1 MNARGLPI
9 LIAEDSE
16 DEAVLLDHALKAI
29 GVANPVH
36 IVTSGEQVIAYLT
49 GKREYSDRAMFPLP
63 AVVITDLKMA
73 RVSGFELLDWL
84 RRHSRFKIIPT
95 LVFSNSAEPRDIEH
109 AYALG
114 ANAYLVKPRTMERLE
129 AMMRTTFEFLSWCA
143 RAPAPLDSPCEAPRC
158 AALAAT

>member
-9 LIAEDSE
+9 LVAEDDD
-16 DEAVLLDHALKAI
+16 DEALLLERALQAI

-36 IVTSGEQVIAYLT
+36 IVANGEEVIAYLT
-49 GKREYSDRAMFPLP
+49 GKREYSDRSMFPLP
-63 AVVITDLKMA
+63 AVVMTDLKMA
-73 RVSGFELLDWL
+73 RVGGFELLDWL
-84 RRHSRFKIIPT
+84 RRHAKFKVIPT
-95 LVFSNSAEPRDIEH
+95 LVFSNSSEPRDIER

-143 RAPAPLDSPCEAPRC
+143 RPPATFDGGFT
-158 AALAAT
+158 AASCVAFAEH